1 MRILGFV
8 LIAMDGLE
16 TIRQRQML
24 PHRRKWKL
32 NYGSQT
38 KLANF
43 WVWEPPQATK
53 AHPVIC

>member
-16 TIRQRQML
+16 TIRPRQML
-24 PHRRKWKL
+24 PHRSKWKL
-32 NYGSQT
+32 NYGLQT

-43 WVWEPPQATK
+43 
-53 AHPVIC
+53 